1 MSQYHRKQ
9 VSTPLDLNITPGAS
23 SLGRRL
29 GEAKT
34 DWGRLGLSML
44 IRVATIALATFIIWR
59 QGGIDSMFVMAAV
72 AIIYAIIILF
82 PLPHCRDSMEFY
94 ENGITYKGKPYL
106 FQSTRATF
114 TTSSGTGYF
123 LASTYLYLTG
133 MPKGLNVSYIKNAQ
147 EEFTRF
153 YVNTSRYNYGSSYFL

>member
-1 MSQYHRKQ
+1 MGRYHHKE
-9 VSTPLDLNITPGAS
+9 VSTSLELKVTPGAS

-44 IRVATIALATFIIWR
+44 IRVATIALASFVIWR
-59 QGGIDSMFVMAAV
+59 RGGMDSVFVMTAV

-106 FQSTRATF
+106 FQSTHATF

-123 LASTYLYLTG
+123 LSATYLYFRG
-133 MPKGLNVSYIKNAQ
+133 IPKGINVSYIKNAQ
-147 EEFTRF
+147 EDFMRF
-153 YVNTSRYNYGSSYFL
+153 YVNTSR